1 MVNQDSKLIAELERN
16 DPIVFEPY
24 NINSRQHKRSI
35 FIKNCSPKPVSVGV
49 MLKLDDQHENY
60 HNWYSLTSE
69 TTNLDRLGKG
79 KITITIEEYPLQ
91 HYRRE
96 LPISIEVYSIE
107 KPEKIKCAPI
117 KVTLTCDI
125 DVVSFRIDA
134 EQETVKGYPSQTLS
148 IPIRIDN
155 PSRVYDSSVE
165 VSLKERDVKLP
176 EWLKPNQKDSIRLTG
191 LEEQK
196 ASVFEIQLPDIKHE
210 EAMAHRS
217 YPFEVEITDTK
228 TKVKSRKQARLRI
241 EPMGELK
248 LKCSRP
254 VQELPRLKGETD
266 DQLTSS
272 ESNGTESDSS
282 NKTASETAEQRKKT
296 RQTSPT
302 VFYEVSVENASNLPQ
317 RVQLRLDW
325 TDEQL
330 QEAQERNVDLRFVT
344 QSQNQSDWQMINGIT
359 SELIELAPGGEET
372 LYLELSYEQKLRAG
386 TLNFDV
392 VAENVSEGEKRPW
405 ETSRLPLTLQINV
418 PSLGLWGLL
427 FFLMFFLFLWAGLRG
442 VRYGFRGQ
450 HQYPMT
456 AVALQGTNR
465 VWTGA
470 GGWPD
475 GEDGEGGEVFG
486 WDINRYWLMNQV
498 RGWEGSYLTDHQLTK
513 SSQVRVIR
521 PGLSES
527 ASGLMAVG
535 LSNGDIYTFPRN
547 QPESLTQLTPNQ
559 SGDASQAD
567 NFFDLAWSSE
577 NVLFSAHG
585 SGTIERWDVEQPGNS
600 RESYRTTTDPAQ
612 PIYSLANVRGHDAD
626 SRWLLFGS
634 EHNQFGIWMWQDDPQ
649 KVIMM
654 TLPSRQERT
663 ASEFLPIHGR
673 QDFLSSF
680 AEAPNDNRLL
690 MIGDTTGS
698 VRLLDL
704 EKLRECFEPIAGKS
718 RGSLRSPALD
728 RRFQSGQEQN
738 RRWHWH
744 ESDLP
749 EPFCSNDL
757 IAYENREQHGGAA
770 VRSVAIAQHDGC
782 HYGASVGDDG
792 TVALWLF
799 RDGDVGTGLL
809 APNSTRLGS
818 VSRTGI
824 GSVDIEIDADRNQVL
839 IAVASDNRRVQ
850 IYRRGLRNY
859 ANCQ

>member
-1 MVNQDSKLIAELERN
+1 MLNQDSALIAELEGN
-16 DPIVFEPY
+16 DNDKIFFDPY
-24 NINSRQHKRSI
+24 DRRSRQHKRSI

-69 TTNLDRLGKG
+69 TTNLDGFGKR

-91 HYRRE
+91 HYRRK

-107 KPEKIKCAPI
+107 DSEDTEEIKRDSI

-125 DVVSFRIDA
+125 DVLSFRIDS

-155 PSRVYDSSVE
+155 PSRVNDSSVD
-165 VSLKERDVKLP
+165 VSLKQRDVKLP
-176 EWLKPNQKDSIRLTG
+176 NWLKPNQKDSIRLTG
-191 LEEQK
+191 LEEQE
-196 ASVFEIQLPDIKHE
+196 ASVFEIQIPDIKHE

-217 YPFEVEITDTK
+217 YPFEVEMTDTK
-228 TKVKSRKQARLRI
+228 NKVKSRKQARLRI

-282 NKTASETAEQRKKT
+282 NETASETAEKRKKPS
-296 RQTSPT
+296 QKSKT

-317 RVQLRLDW
+317 MVQLRLDR

-330 QEAQERNVDLRFVT
+330 QEAQERNVDVRFVT
-344 QSQNQSDWQMINGIT
+344 QSQNQSDEEKSDEMT

-372 LYLELSYEQKLRAG
+372 LYLELSYEQKLRTG

-418 PSLGLWGLL
+418 PSLGLSGLL
-427 FFLMFFLFLWAGLRG
+427 FFLVFFLFLWAGWRW
-442 VRYGFRGQ
+442 VRYVFRGQ
-450 HQYPMT
+450 HQYRMT

-470 GGWPD
+470 GEWQ
-475 GEDGEGGEVFG
+475 DGEGGERGEVFG

-513 SSQVRVIR
+513 LSQVRVIR

-527 ASGLMAVG
+527 ASGSMAVG
-535 LSNGDIYTFPRN
+535 LSNGDIYTFP
-547 QPESLTQLTPNQ
+547 PNQ
-559 SGDASQAD
+559 SEGASHLNRDESGD
-567 NFFDLAWSSE
+567 NIFDLDWSSE

-585 SGTIERWDVEQPGNS
+585 SGQIRRWDVTE
-600 RESYRTTTDPAQ
+600 ESQEDFYNTDNNRPV
-612 PIYSLANVRGHDAD
+612 YSIANVQGDD
-626 SRWLLFGS
+626 SVSRWLLFGL
-634 EHNQFGIWMWQDDPQ
+634 ERNQFGIWMWRDDPQ
-649 KVIMM
+649 KVVTMA
-654 TLPSRQERT
+654 LPSRGETTESTFSPIYSQE
-663 ASEFLPIHGR
+663 
-673 QDFLSSF
+673 DFLSSF
-680 AEAPNDNRLL
+680 AVAPNDNRLL

-704 EKLRECFEPIAGKS
+704 EKLRECFEPIAGQS
-718 RGSLRSPALD
+718 RQSLRSPALD

-738 RRWHWH
+738 RRWHWR
-744 ESDLP
+744 ESDIP

-770 VRSVAIAQHDGC
+770 VRSVAIAEHDGC

-799 RDGDVGTGLL
+799 RDRDVETGSL
-809 APNSTRLGS
+809 APNPTRLGS

-824 GSVDIEIDADRNQVL
+824 GSVDIEIDADLNQVL

-850 IYRRGLRNY
+850 IYRRGLKNN